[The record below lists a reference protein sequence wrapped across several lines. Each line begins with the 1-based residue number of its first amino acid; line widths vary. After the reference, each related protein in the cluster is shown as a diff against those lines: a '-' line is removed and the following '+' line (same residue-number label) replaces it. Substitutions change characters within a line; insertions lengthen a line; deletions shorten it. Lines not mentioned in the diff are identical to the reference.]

1 MRFEG
6 THRIRWKGAVSGP
19 FTASVIIDMLRAGE
33 VSLAHSVET
42 EGRWITVREFLRG
55 THPRAESAPL
65 AIAGTETREADRRE
79 DVATGRRTADD
90 SIERAVR
97 EGYLWCGSTFLLPP
111 AFGLLVWLWVL
122 AVPETQ
128 PLSRFVLLAFCSI
141 VGSLLPVAMV
151 RRVGSVLDHEGLGE
165 LRQAQGRLSVMLAVL
180 GLAFWLVMFWFLKGG
195 S

>member
-19 FTASVIIDMLRAGE
+19 FPATVIIDMLRAGE
-33 VSLAHSVET
+33 VSLAHSVEAD
-42 EGRWITVREFLRG
+42 GRWITVREFLRG
-55 THPRAESAPL
+55 THPRSESATS
-65 AIAGTETREADRRE
+65 AMAGTETREADRQD
-79 DVATGRRTADD
+79 DVAAGRRTSDD

-128 PLSRFVLLAFCSI
+128 PLSRFVLLAFCSF

>member
-55 THPRAESAPL
+55 THPRSESAPS
-65 AIAGTETREADRRE
+65 AMAATETREADRRD
-79 DVATGRRTADD
+79 DVATGRRTSDD

>member
-65 AIAGTETREADRRE
+65 AIAGTETREADRRD

>member
-1 MRFEG
+1 M
-6 THRIRWKGAVSGP
+6 A
-19 FTASVIIDMLRAGE
+19 A
-33 VSLAHSVET
+33 
-42 EGRWITVREFLRG
+42 
-55 THPRAESAPL
+55 
-65 AIAGTETREADRRE
+65 TETREADRRD

>member
-6 THRIRWKGAVSGP
+6 IHRIRWKGAVTGP
-19 FTASVIIDMLRAGE
+19 FPVSVIVDMLRAGE
-33 VSLAHSVET
+33 VSLAHSVEA
-42 EGRWITVREFLRG
+42 EGRWITVRELLRG
-55 THPRAESAPL
+55 SHPRSESAPSV
-65 AIAGTETREADRRE
+65 AAGTENREADRRD
-79 DVATGRRTADD
+79 DVVAERRTSDD

-165 LRQAQGRLSVMLAVL
+165 LRQAQGRLAVMLAVL

>member
-19 FTASVIIDMLRAGE
+19 FPASVIIDMLRAGE
-33 VSLAHSVET
+33 VSLAHSVEA
-42 EGRWITVREFLRG
+42 EGRWITLREFLRG
-55 THPRAESAPL
+55 AQPRADRAAPSGSGSE
-65 AIAGTETREADRRE
+65 IRE
-79 DVATGRRTADD
+79 VAAQDDIVAGRRTTDD

-128 PLSRFVLLAFCSI
+128 PLSRFVLLGFCAI

-151 RRVGSVLDHEGLGE
+151 RRLGSVLEHEGLGE
-165 LRQAQGRLSVMLAVL
+165 LRQAQGRLSIMLAGL

>member
-6 THRIRWKGAVSGP
+6 SHRIRWKGAVTGP
-19 FTASVIIDMLRAGE
+19 FPASGIVDMLRAGE
-33 VSLAHSVET
+33 ISLAHAVET
-42 EGRWITVREFLRG
+42 DGRWITVREFLRG
-55 THPRAESAPL
+55 TQLRTDHAPPSVG
-65 AIAGTETREADRRE
+65 GTEVRETAAPD
-79 DVATGRRTADD
+79 DVMTVRRTADD
-90 SIERAVR
+90 SIEKAVR

-128 PLSRFVLLAFCSI
+128 PLSRFVLLAFCAI

-151 RRVGSVLDHEGLGE
+151 RRLGSVLEHEGLGE
-165 LRQAQGRLSVMLAVL
+165 LRQAQARLSVMLAGL
-180 GLAFWLVMFWFLKGG
+180 GLAFWLLMFWFLKGG

>member
-6 THRIRWKGAVSGP
+6 SHRIRWKGAVTGP
-19 FTASVIIDMLRAGE
+19 FPASGIVDMLRAGE
-33 VSLAHSVET
+33 ISLAHAVET
-42 EGRWITVREFLRG
+42 DGRWITVREFLRG
-55 THPRAESAPL
+55 TQLRTDHATPSVG
-65 AIAGTETREADRRE
+65 GTEIREAAAPD
-79 DVATGRRTADD
+79 DVMTVRRTADD
-90 SIERAVR
+90 SIEKAVR

-128 PLSRFVLLAFCSI
+128 PLSRFVLLAFCAI

-151 RRVGSVLDHEGLGE
+151 RRLGSVLEHEGLGE
-165 LRQAQGRLSVMLAVL
+165 LRQAQARLSVMLAGL
-180 GLAFWLVMFWFLKGG
+180 GLAFWLLMFWFLKGG